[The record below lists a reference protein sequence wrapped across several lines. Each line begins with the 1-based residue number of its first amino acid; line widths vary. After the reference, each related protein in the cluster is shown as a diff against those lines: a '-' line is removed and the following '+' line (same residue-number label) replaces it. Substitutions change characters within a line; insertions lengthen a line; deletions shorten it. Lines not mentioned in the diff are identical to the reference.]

1 MSFPSGLLTDMKL
14 LFGLALFQ
22 LGEALLSGWAW
33 AGGCC
38 NGTVMAQVLYTPLRK
53 RQERL

>member
-1 MSFPSGLLTDMKL
+1 MSFPSGSVTDMKL

-22 LGEALLSGWAW
+22 LGETLLSGWAW
-33 AGGCC
+33 VGGCY
-38 NGTVMAQVLYTPLRK
+38 NGTVMAQVLYTPRRK